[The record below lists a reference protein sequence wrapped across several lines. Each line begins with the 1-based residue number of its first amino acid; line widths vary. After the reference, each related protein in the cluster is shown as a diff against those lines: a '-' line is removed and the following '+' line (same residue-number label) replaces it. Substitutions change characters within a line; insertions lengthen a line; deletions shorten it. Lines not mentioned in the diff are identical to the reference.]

1 MIKQLNPLIFI
12 YTLFLLA
19 FGSCKKEGVL
29 EASDTNSILKNELK
43 SLVNQVK
50 LWHDS
55 TVHSKQNT
63 KVQNGIIAFSV
74 NENDIVPPK
83 VDWEKAFINFDSS
96 TVKSITVP
104 ISMNYKNGERIQL
117 VATRSKNKLN
127 GYFIK
132 VTPDSSY
139 FAKQDNIFN
148 YSNFSGSV
156 TIYNLLGVRLKKQ
169 DFKTSVALKSNNTS
183 ETALSNYT
191 THGDGFNSAIDLLEV
206 TVISTK
212 RKKYRFYGYDYG
224 YFLIEVVNYIEKDE
238 FGDGIVMV
246 GGDESPDEP
255 FEIKNNIKN
264 PCLSSLVDRIINS
277 KISEELN
284 KNLKNV
290 FGVNNKVNLIFEEAT
305 ISNPLTPA
313 ISKRDFS
320 NPDNYTIKIDLS
332 KFNLKVSE
340 EFVAATIIHE
350 ISHMFIA
357 NTFSDYGIYNNSDR
371 EKIMLDNYVNIMQS
385 FLVNNFKLLDKQAL
399 SMIYVGI
406 GWLTDKNYK
415 FWNQETEDYYLQ
427 KIKESGFNEIMND
440 PDGYTYFNAKF
451 SEGTLGTN
459 PCKLF

>member
-1 MIKQLNPLIFI
+1 MD
-12 YTLFLLA
+12 LL
-19 FGSCKKEGVL
+19 
-29 EASDTNSILKNELK
+29 ELGM
-43 SLVNQVK
+43 V
-50 LWHDS
+50 
-55 TVHSKQNT
+55 
-63 KVQNGIIAFSV
+63 
-74 NENDIVPPK
+74 EN
-83 VDWEKAFINFDSS
+83 
-96 TVKSITVP
+96 
-104 ISMNYKNGERIQL
+104 
-117 VATRSKNKLN
+117 
-127 GYFIK
+127 
-132 VTPDSSY
+132 
-139 FAKQDNIFN
+139 
-148 YSNFSGSV
+148 
-156 TIYNLLGVRLKKQ
+156 
-169 DFKTSVALKSNNTS
+169 
-183 ETALSNYT
+183 T

-246 GGDESPDEP
+246 GGDESPDEL

-320 NPDNYTIKIDLS
+320 NPDNYTIKIDLA

-350 ISHMFIA
+350 ISHMLIA
-357 NTFSDYGIYNNSDR
+357 NTFSDYVIYNNSDR

-459 PCKLF
+459 LCKLF

>member
-12 YTLFLLA
+12 CTLFVLA

-55 TVHSKQNT
+55 TVRSKQNT

-74 NENDIVPPK
+74 NENDFVPPI

-132 VTPDSSY
+132 ITPDSSY

-148 YSNFSGSV
+148 YSNFSGSI
-156 TIYNLLGVRLKKQ
+156 TIYSLMGVRLKKQ
-169 DFKTSVALKSNNTS
+169 DFKTSVVSQSNNTS

-224 YFLIEVVNYIEKDE
+224 YFLIEVVNYIEKDQ

-290 FGVNNKVNLIFEEAT
+290 FGVNNKVNLIFEEAKL
-305 ISNPLTPA
+305 SNSA
-313 ISKRDFS
+313 RSKRDFT
-320 NPDNYTIKIDLS
+320 NPDNYTIQIDLS
-332 KFNLKVSE
+332 NFNENVSE
-340 EFVAATIIHE
+340 EFIAAVIVHE
-350 ISHMFIA
+350 ISHMLIA
-357 NTFSDYGIYNNSDR
+357 NTFVDYEIYHSADR
-371 EKIMLDNYVNIMQS
+371 EKIMLDNYVKIMQS
-385 FLVNNFKLLDKQAL
+385 FLVQNFKLQDKQAL
-399 SMIYVGI
+399 SMIYAGMN
-406 GWLTDKNYK
+406 WLAHKDYE
-415 FWNQETEDYYLQ
+415 FWNQETENYYFQ

-440 PDGYTYFNAKF
+440 PDGYTYFNEKF
-451 SEGTLGTN
+451 SDGSLGSN